1 MWVDKILR
9 QTRWLKMYHLEAQA
23 QMEFWSQTDHLLVEH
38 MDDIL
43 VGERRTVIILFT
55 DTELIHII
63 TVRGWLAT

>member
-1 MWVDKILR
+1 
-9 QTRWLKMYHLEAQA
+9 MYHLEAQA

-63 TVRGWLAT
+63 TVHG